1 MKNKFNFLVTGCGGD
16 IGQSIGKIL
25 NEYSIVKSLYGID
38 INNKNV
44 GQFIYKHFSL
54 GLNCEH
60 EDYLLSIELFIKKN
74 NIDFIIPISEPELR
88 FFSEKNINKVGTAQI
103 ISASSK
109 AQKTG
114 FDKLK
119 TAIFLKENKFPYPKT
134 SSLNEEGYKFK
145 YPLIL
150 KSRQGSG
157 SSKVHL
163 IENKESFN
171 FFKKLYPDFIKQ
183 EYIDNIEG
191 EYTCCVF
198 RSSKKELRS
207 IIFKRILYG
216 GYTSYGKVVEN
227 KNISNL
233 IEEISK
239 KLDLRGSI
247 NIQLRMKKN
256 KPYVFEIN
264 PRFSSTVLFRHMLGF
279 NDLIW
284 SIEDA
289 IGIDISP
296 YVNDNV
302 GKEFFKG
309 FAEYI
314 K

>member
-25 NEYSIVKSLYGID
+25 NEYSVVKSLYGID

-60 EDYLLSIELFIKKN
+60 EDYLLSIESFIKKN
-74 NIDFIIPISEPELR
+74 NIDFIIPLSEPELR

-119 TAIFLKENKFPYPKT
+119 TVIFLKENKFPYPKT
-134 SSLNEEGYKFK
+134 SSLNEEVYKFK

-150 KSRQGSG
+150 KSREGSG

-163 IENKESFN
+163 IEDKESFN

-183 EYIDNIEG
+183 EYIDNTEG

>member
-1 MKNKFNFLVTGCGGD
+1 MSWTNPWG
-16 IGQSIGKIL
+16 
-25 NEYSIVKSLYGID
+25 
-38 INNKNV
+38 
-44 GQFIYKHFSL
+44 
-54 GLNCEH
+54 EH
-60 EDYLLSIELFIKKN
+60 K
-74 NIDFIIPISEPELR
+74 
-88 FFSEKNINKVGTAQI
+88 
-103 ISASSK
+103 
-109 AQKTG
+109 
-114 FDKLK
+114 
-119 TAIFLKENKFPYPKT
+119 
-134 SSLNEEGYKFK
+134 
-145 YPLIL
+145 
-150 KSRQGSG
+150 
-157 SSKVHL
+157 
-163 IENKESFN
+163 
-171 FFKKLYPDFIKQ
+171 
-183 EYIDNIEG
+183 YIDNIEG

-284 SIEDA
+284 SIEDT